1 MPGDSVWLE
10 AYKKNIHPRHLTYRL
25 GKRGTLK
32 ELSEG
37 WELYQEHCDTIAM
50 AALLRRVRVAQL
62 YDPAFDPAAAQ
73 QLVDAVEQRLRRITL
88 RFGRLRDTVAYLH
101 ALAKLRSPAPPQPSN
116 SSSTSNAPVVNTVNS
131 PPGHPVDLVLDL
143 ALWSTRTRS
152 EVLQCNPR
160 RLATLLWVL
169 TRLVPEAEYGN
180 EKLQVAAGIRGVRLC
195 GVACRR
201 PTVKVPM
208 RCGDASTGQGCLV

>member
-32 ELSEG
+32 ELAEG

-62 YDPAFDPAAAQ
+62 YDPAFDPTAAQ
-73 QLVDAVEQRLRRITL
+73 QLLDAVEQRLRRITL
-88 RFGRLRDTVAYLH
+88 RFGRLRDTIAYLH
-101 ALAKLRSPAPPQPSN
+101 ALAKLRSPSPPQPSN
-116 SSSTSNAPVVNTVNS
+116 SSSNSPAVNAINA

-160 RLATLLWVL
+160 RLATLLWAL
-169 TRLVPEAEYGN
+169 TKLVPEAEYGN
-180 EKLQVAAGIRGVRLC
+180 EKLQVAAGIRGIAGLPLEGTPQAKVTER
-195 GVACRR
+195 CR
-201 PTVKVPM
+201 
-208 RCGDASTGQGCLV
+208 DARDMAG